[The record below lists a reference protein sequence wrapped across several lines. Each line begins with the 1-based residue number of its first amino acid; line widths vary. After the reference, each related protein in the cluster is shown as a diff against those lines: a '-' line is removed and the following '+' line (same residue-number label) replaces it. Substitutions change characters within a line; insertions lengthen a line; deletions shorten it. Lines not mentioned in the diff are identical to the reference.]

1 MTIVNRVPTLKP
13 TPMCQ
18 ATHHPKTTRR
28 ETVTLVC
35 RLKAGHPEPHWW
47 IAPRALP
54 QWQRLTE
61 EEKRQV
67 KKRNELVDRAFRNRQ
82 SRSAQLMQE
91 FAENLTRRD

>member
-1 MTIVNRVPTLKP
+1 MTIVNRVPTLRP

-18 ATHHPKTTRR
+18 ATHHVKTRIAPA
-28 ETVTLVC
+28 TLVC

-54 QWQRLTE
+54 AWKRMPAKDQLRVKERTE
-61 EEKRQV
+61 
-67 KKRNELVDRAFRNRQ
+67 LMDRAIRNRQ

-91 FAENLTRRD
+91 LAEDLRRMG

>member
-18 ATHHPKTTRR
+18 ATHHTKTRAS
-28 ETVTLVC
+28 EGFLAC

-54 QWQRLTE
+54 GWQRMTE
-61 EEKRQV
+61 AEKRRA
-67 KKRNELVDRAFRNRQ
+67 KERAELMDRAIRNRH

-91 FAENLTRRD
+91 MAEDLRRMR